1 MTLLFALATMLGCFG
16 YLAAEYR
23 KSRLAGWLTKP
34 FASAAFV
41 VLAAFAGAFDSLFGQ
56 VLFAGFVLSFF
67 GDVLLLEHATFLF
80 GLGSFLLGHVAFAI
94 GATTFLTPPDAL
106 HTATPALALAGLLMI
121 LLGRLAWNWLSPFLT
136 GFMRRAVLAYLL
148 TIGTM
153 VVLTIGAA
161 SVGAPLLLPA
171 GAILFA
177 ISDLAVARE
186 RFVASTIRNKVWG
199 LPFYY
204 GAQVMLALSVEAAAR
219 G

>member
-80 GLGSFLLGHVAFAI
+80 GLGKLCSAMSPSRSAR
-94 GATTFLTPPDAL
+94 PPSSR
-106 HTATPALALAGLLMI
+106 PRVPSKP
-121 LLGRLAWNWLSPFLT
+121 RLRHSRW
-136 GFMRRAVLAYLL
+136 
-148 TIGTM
+148 
-153 VVLTIGAA
+153 
-161 SVGAPLLLPA
+161 PLC
-171 GAILFA
+171 
-177 ISDLAVARE
+177 S
-186 RFVASTIRNKVWG
+186 
-199 LPFYY
+199 
-204 GAQVMLALSVEAAAR
+204 
-219 G
+219 